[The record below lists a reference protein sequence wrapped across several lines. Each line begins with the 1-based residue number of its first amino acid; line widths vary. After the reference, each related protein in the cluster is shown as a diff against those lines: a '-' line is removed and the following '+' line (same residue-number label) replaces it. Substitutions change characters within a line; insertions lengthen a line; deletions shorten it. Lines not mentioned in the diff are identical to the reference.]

1 MKNAKMIN
9 GKEIAGEASNPLSA
23 FRMTNMVKFNP
34 MQQNLKRLQQNL
46 KAFTNTLK
54 DLRRS

>member
-9 GKEIAGEASNPLSA
+9 GKEIAGEASIPLSA